1 MKFSHKISLSSQRQA
16 HRSLVCLPHGLVR
29 PGGAARAR
37 GCQNLALVKI
47 LRLLPVADVVR
58 AGGVSCASRTVAHNP
73 AHFGPSLVLRDVLR
87 APRTVTDLS
96 VAQKRDRASDWRASP
111 ISLLLSLARLAKGTL
126 VFVDARQDW
135 SSFIRHSTD
144 DDKLVAEPPE
154 ESFSDKVR
162 RVCLSLLRSLLALV
176 LPLFCRCGRRR
187 SRAWPRQ
194 TQGCD

>member
-1 MKFSHKISLSSQRQA
+1 MFSHKISP
-16 HRSLVCLPHGLVR
+16 CLTKKKHIAPLFVSHMASFDLAAL
-29 PGGAARAR
+29 PGPAV
-37 GCQNLALVKI
+37 VKI
-47 LRLLPVADVVR
+47 VHLLPVADVVR
-58 AGGVSCASRTVAHNP
+58 AGGVSRVWRTVAHNP

-96 VAQKRDRASDWRASP
+96 VAQKRDRASNWRASP
-111 ISLLLSLARLAKGTL
+111 VSILLSLARLAKGTL

-135 SSFIRHSTD
+135 SSFIRHSTAD
-144 DDKLVAEPPE
+144 DNLLAEQPD
-154 ESFSDKVR
+154 ESYPDKVR